1 MGFLDGLKKKM
12 ELKQAQSD
20 PKTIQIALEKIPKLE
35 KALEKNPDS
44 FELLYDLY
52 GCHIDLSNTTKK
64 IECLEKM
71 SKLKP
76 NDFFPLSQ
84 LAQIF
89 YNELEN
95 PQKGKYYQEKAN
107 KINSNKFM

>member
-1 MGFLDGLKKKM
+1 MGFFDGLKKKI
-12 ELKQAQSD
+12 ELKQTQSD
-20 PKTIQIALEKIPKLE
+20 PKTIQKALEKISKLE
-35 KALEKNPDS
+35 KTLEQNPRSYD
-44 FELLYDLY
+44 LLYDLY
-52 GCHIDLSNTTKK
+52 GCYIDVSNTTKK

-71 SKLKP
+71 AELKP
-76 NDFFPLSQ
+76 NDAFPLDQ
-84 LAQIF
+84 LAQLY